1 MVSNTQL
8 ENEVFTGVGAGA
20 TLIPEMDIYLGDNCS
35 ASSATL
41 TIDSEYTDGTKAT
54 LALVPELYIG
64 CVAHLRDDG
73 GSDTL
78 TLVVKDNTATT
89 LVFDETITG
98 LGTTG
103 IEARIISFGA
113 PAPAPKVDT
122 NEFALLSDN
131 WLGLVNT
138 ITPPSV
144 EVEIAQLNLAVA
156 GDRNFQY
163 QYKKNETLSGGSM
176 DVSIGNGMW
185 LYYALGH
192 LTVDATSS
200 AHTTPGSAGAFG
212 SGDGVA
218 IDESENVIVRVL
230 GGELYP
236 PLPADDTADRG
247 NIGEDD
253 FKLIT
258 EASGGYYDYD
268 FTEAN
273 GSTLPSFA
281 LDVSYEKAGLDT
293 TNDYYVGSK
302 GTTGSEG
309 SAGAFT
315 NQPYN
320 DIYSRIFTG
329 CQLNSL
335 TLNFEEGQELKGSL
349 DFVSRRA
356 FDTPVGF
363 APKRKQRTTSDLFNF
378 ATSSDAHLSTN
389 AAADLENQPYLFSGG
404 SIKLYG
410 QTLAKVVSGSIAIN
424 NNIQPQRFVGN
435 YNREITS
442 QHIAGQRTYDINLTM
457 LISDTRLWENL
468 RADGEHSGATGPGS
482 SFPNDG
488 RLEFKFS
495 KADNDYIEL
504 KFEDYITQ
512 AVNVPFPDDKGPL
525 QVEATF
531 SARTLADAKYRGNW
545 VILHSQ
551 TGV

>member
-8 ENEVFTGVGAGA
+8 ANEVFTGVGAGA
-20 TLIPEMDIYLGDNCS
+20 SLIPEMDIYLGNNCTATS
-35 ASSATL
+35 KTL
-41 TIDSEYTDGTKAT
+41 TIDAEYTDGTKAT
-54 LALVPELYIG
+54 LALVPDLYIG
-64 CVAHLRDDG
+64 CVVHLRDDG
-73 GSDTL
+73 GTNTL
-78 TLVVKDNTATT
+78 TLVVKDNTNDD
-89 LVFDETITG
+89 LVFDEIITG

-122 NEFALLSDN
+122 NEFTLLSDN

-144 EVEIAQLNLAVA
+144 EVEIGQLNLAVA

-163 QYKKNETLSGGSM
+163 QFKKNESLSGGTM
-176 DVSIGNGMW
+176 DLSIGNGMW
-185 LYYALGH
+185 LYYALGNY
-192 LTVDATSS
+192 TVDATSS

-212 SGDGVA
+212 TGDGVA

-236 PLPADDTADRG
+236 PLPSDDTADRG

-258 EASGGYYDYD
+258 EAANGYYTYG

-273 GSTLPSFA
+273 GSTLPSFS
-281 LDVSYEKAGLDT
+281 LDVSYEKAGLNT
-293 TNDYYVGSK
+293 STDYYVGSK

-309 SAGAFT
+309 TAGAFT
-315 NQPYN
+315 DKPYN

-335 TLNFEEGQELKGSL
+335 TLSFEEGQELKGSL

-356 FDTPVGF
+356 FDSPIGY
-363 APKRKQRTTSDLFNF
+363 APKRKVREAKNLFNY
-378 ATSSDAHLSTN
+378 ATTGDAHLSTS
-389 AAADLENQPYLFSGG
+389 AAADLENQPFLFSGG

-410 QTLAKVVSGSIAIN
+410 QTLAKVVSGSVAIN

-435 YNREITS
+435 YDRQITS
-442 QHIAGQRTYDINLTM
+442 QHIAGQRTYDISLTM

-468 RADGEHSGATGPGS
+468 RADGEHQGATGPGTT
-482 SFPNDG
+482 FPNG
-488 RLEFKFS
+488 GLLEFKFE
-495 KADNDYIEL
+495 KATNDYIEL

-512 AVNVPFPDDKGPL
+512 AVTIPFPDDKGPL
-525 QVEATF
+525 QVEVTL
-531 SARTLADAKYRGNW
+531 SARTLNAATYVGNW

-551 TGV
+551 TGN